1 MPESV
6 REYLDAHDILR
17 VLLVPLM
24 SRGEAIGLL
33 AVGVDRD
40 HYVFGPDQVRL
51 AETIAGDVAAAV
63 ENARLSEQARS
74 LAVVQER
81 ERIARDLHDSV
92 TQTIYSASL
101 VTESLPQVW
110 ERNPEE
116 ARDAM
121 RALQQLLRG
130 VLAELRT
137 LLFELRADALERAD
151 LDTLLHQLADVLT
164 GRTRAL
170 VEVTIQG
177 PADLSSEIKVALYR
191 IAQEVLNNVAKHAR
205 ATEVSVTLQDLAD
218 RVVLSVQDDGRGF
231 DPGALSGQG
240 LGMGIIRERAERIGA
255 TIEVDSAPGR
265 GTRTIVIWPRS
276 DR

>member
-1 MPESV
+1 MLAGGTDLPLALQQTSELINHLYDASFTFVDLPGARESELEIRIGYERASGPSGPWPMGLTVEEIPASQQVLAQGEPRVLTELASLPMPESV
-6 REYLDAHDILR
+6 REYLDTHQIQR
-17 VLLVPLM
+17 ILLVPLM

-40 HYVFGPDQVRL
+40 DHLFGPDQICL

-63 ENARLSEQARS
+63 ENVRLTEQAQV
-74 LAVVQER
+74 LAVSQER

-116 ARDAM
+116 ARDALH
-121 RALQQLLRG
+121 AVQQLMRG
-130 VLAELRT
+130 ALAELRT
-137 LLFELRADALERAD
+137 LLFELRADALEKAD
-151 LDTLLHQLADVLT
+151 LDMLLHQLADVLT

-177 PADLSSEIKVALYR
+177 
-191 IAQEVLNNVAKHAR
+191 
-205 ATEVSVTLQDLAD
+205 
-218 RVVLSVQDDGRGF
+218 
-231 DPGALSGQG
+231 
-240 LGMGIIRERAERIGA
+240 
-255 TIEVDSAPGR
+255 
-265 GTRTIVIWPRS
+265 
-276 DR
+276 